1 MVVCLCIGAVQIFFD
16 ILSDG
21 EDDVMI
27 LYRLLACVGKMVR

>member
-16 ILSDG
+16 ILSD